1 MNTDEEEASAC
12 VISLMA
18 VEGGRKEQ
26 DLVTANFSFCRQGTQ
41 SAAQIIMV
49 KATLRNSEKVM
60 MPDFNLGIQQV
71 NRTKRRC
78 HDLIHGKERHPGF
91 SVDMISS
98 HPE

>member
-71 NRTKRRC
+71 
-78 HDLIHGKERHPGF
+78 H
-91 SVDMISS
+91 
-98 HPE
+98 